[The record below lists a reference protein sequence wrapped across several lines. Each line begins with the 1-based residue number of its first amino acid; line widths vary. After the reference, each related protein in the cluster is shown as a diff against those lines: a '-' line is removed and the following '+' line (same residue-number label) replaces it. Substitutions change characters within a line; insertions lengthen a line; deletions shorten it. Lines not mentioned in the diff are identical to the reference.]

1 MTRSRWIAVSLLVL
15 ACLVLGW
22 RLSRPSEHYPM
33 AAPPPVASVP
43 AGSAAAGCPLPPRGT
58 QGEAPLQ
65 TAVPGGV
72 IPFAHADA
80 RLQPLA
86 GFSLHARVLGSEPY
100 RLDREARFAPLDL
113 ALGWGRMAD
122 DDVLARLQIRQGGR
136 WYRYSWRGEP
146 PIPRG
151 EIARSSANMHMIP
164 ADDTVAAA
172 LQAVSKDDRV
182 RIEGWL
188 VEVQAD
194 DGWRW
199 RSSLTRDDEG
209 QGACE
214 VVYVCAVTRL

>member
-1 MTRSRWIAVSLLVL
+1 MTRRGWIIVLVL
-15 ACLVLGW
+15 ACLALGW
-22 RLSRPSEHYPM
+22 WWSRPNDPH
-33 AAPPPVASVP
+33 PPPEPVAGTATPS
-43 AGSAAAGCPLPPRGT
+43 GSIQAVDCPLPPRV
-58 QGEAPLQ
+58 QRGEAPLQ
-65 TAVPGGV
+65 TAVPADV
-72 IPFAHADA
+72 TRFVHADA

-164 ADDTVAAA
+164 ADDGVAKA
-172 LQAVSKDDRV
+172 LARVGRDERV